1 MLNKLLRAAAITV
14 LLSVLMH
21 EGVFTT
27 HRPINDQSFPQAA
40 LPLERR

>member
-1 MLNKLLRAAAITV
+1 MLDKLLRAAAITV

-21 EGVFTT
+21 EGAFTA
-27 HRPINDQSFPQAA
+27 HRPITDKPLSQAA